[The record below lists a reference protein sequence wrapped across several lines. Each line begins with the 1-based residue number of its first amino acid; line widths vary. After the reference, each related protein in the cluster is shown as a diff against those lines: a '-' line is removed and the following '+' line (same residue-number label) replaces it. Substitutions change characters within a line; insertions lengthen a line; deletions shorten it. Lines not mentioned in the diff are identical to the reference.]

1 MFLSYLVTTHNE
13 TDSLDKLLSKLFSN
27 FKKGNQ
33 EVVVIDDYSTN
44 EETLNVLDKYSE
56 NIILLQHKLNKNYG
70 AHKNF
75 GIENC
80 RGEWVFQIDADE
92 YPTDLLL
99 ENIELILE
107 QNKDNDV
114 IWLPRCNNFSG
125 VTDEDIKR
133 YGWKMYEGM
142 VNFPDYQ
149 ARIYKNKSNIRHKKR
164 LHERVEGY
172 DAYTMIPPQ
181 KDYALV
187 HEKTIEQQRKSNDFY
202 FKNFTENENLG
213 IS

>member
-1 MFLSYLVTTHNE
+1 MFLSYLITTHNE
-13 TDSLDKLLSKLFSN
+13 VDSLDKLLSKLCSAI
-27 FKKGNQ
+27 KKENQ
-33 EVVVIDDYSTN
+33 EIVVIDDYSTN
-44 EETLNVLDKYSE
+44 LETLNVLDKYSDY
-56 NIILLQHKLNKNYG
+56 IILIQHKLNNHYG
-70 AHKNF
+70 NHKNF
-75 GIENC
+75 GIDNC
-80 RGEWVFQIDADE
+80 RGEWILQIDADE

-114 IWLPRCNNFSG
+114 IWLPRCNKFSG
-125 VTDEDIKR
+125 VTDEDINR

-149 ARIYKNKSNIRHKKR
+149 SRLYKNKPSIRHRKR

-172 DAYTMIPPQ
+172 ESYTMIPPQ
-181 KDYALV
+181 TDYALV

-202 FKNFTENENLG
+202 FKNFTMDENLG
-213 IS
+213 V

>member
-1 MFLSYLVTTHNE
+1 MILSYLVTTHNE
-13 TDSLDKLLSKLFSN
+13 TDSLDKLLSKLSSN
-27 FKKGNQ
+27 LKKQN
-33 EVVVIDDYSTN
+33 EIVVIDDHSTN
-44 EETLNVLDKYSE
+44 VDTLNIFDKYSD
-56 NIILLQHKLNKNYG
+56 NIILIHHKLNNNYG

-80 RGEWVFQIDADE
+80 RGDWIFQIDADE

-99 ENIELILE
+99 ENIELILD

-114 IWLPRCNNFSG
+114 IWLPRCNHFSG
-125 VTDEDIKR
+125 VTDEDIQR
-133 YGWKMYEGM
+133 YGWKMYDGM

-149 ARIYKNKSNIRHKKR
+149 SRLYRNKPNIRHKKR
-164 LHERVEGY
+164 LHERVEGF
-172 DAYTMIPPQ
+172 DSYTMIPPQ

-202 FKNFTENENLG
+202 FKNFTMDENLG
-213 IS
+213 V